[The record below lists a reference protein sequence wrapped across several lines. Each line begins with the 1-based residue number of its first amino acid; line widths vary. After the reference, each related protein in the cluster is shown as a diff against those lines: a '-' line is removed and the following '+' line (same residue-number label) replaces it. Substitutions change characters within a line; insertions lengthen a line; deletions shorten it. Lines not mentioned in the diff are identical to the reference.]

1 MLTVPTPKIPMSP
14 SELPQQRLVEVVELP
29 ARPNPFRFQV
39 GYGGFPAEVL
49 PKQGVPRS
57 PRYLFQCEWAEG
69 PGNGSVDAFYL
80 HARKKHWLLWLR
92 YLDENAD
99 PWRWRWVLIGYC
111 QRDGVSEKTAAAH
124 LLLEYWAK
132 TASDRSTFETPFEWV
147 NEEGFLKIAD
157 VQAVARAL
165 EHRWSRSGS
174 RST

>member
-99 PWRWRWVLIGYC
+99 PWRCDGSSLGTASATAFPKRRLRHISCSNIG
-111 QRDGVSEKTAAAH
+111 QRQPATAAP
-124 LLLEYWAK
+124 
-132 TASDRSTFETPFEWV
+132 SRRRS
-147 NEEGFLKIAD
+147 NG
-157 VQAVARAL
+157 
-165 EHRWSRSGS
+165 
-174 RST
+174 